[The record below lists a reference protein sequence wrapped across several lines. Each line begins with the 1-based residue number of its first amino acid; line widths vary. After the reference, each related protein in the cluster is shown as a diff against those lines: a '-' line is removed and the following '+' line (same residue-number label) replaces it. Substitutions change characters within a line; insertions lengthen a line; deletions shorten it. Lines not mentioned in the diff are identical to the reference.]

1 MSPLSG
7 QRTIRRSVFVKGI
20 GIHTGHPATVT
31 IHPAEPNT
39 GRVFITPAGRVKADY
54 RSVSDTRRSTCIESK
69 GASVR
74 TVEHLLSA
82 LAGLEIDNCT
92 VEVEG
97 PELPILD
104 GSALQW
110 VEMLNSAGISQSDEP
125 PKLLALDAPVSTRTG
140 ESWLTAVPAD
150 DLQLTVVTEWNHP
163 LLGRECTHTQVTPE
177 SYTKLIAPARTFG
190 FIEEVRQLLDNGLA
204 LGGTLDNAL
213 VIYPDRFSSPLRLPM
228 ECNRHK
234 ILDLLGD
241 LALAGGRIQG
251 SITAILPS
259 HKANVEMA
267 AALAQ
272 RSKEMHG

>member
-1 MSPLSG
+1 MSPPSG
-7 QRTIRRSVFVKGI
+7 QRTIRRSIVARGI
-20 GIHTGHPATVT
+20 GIHTGHQATVS
-31 IHPAEPNT
+31 IHPAAPNT
-39 GRVFITPAGRVKADY
+39 GRIFITPVGRVKADY
-54 RSVSDTRRSTCIESK
+54 RSVSDTRRSTCLESE
-69 GASVR
+69 GATVR

-92 VEVEG
+92 IEVEG

-104 GSALQW
+104 GSALPW
-110 VEMLNSAGISQSDEP
+110 IEMLNSAGIDQSDVP
-125 PKLLALDAPVSTRTG
+125 PRLLAVDAPVSARTG
-140 ESWLTAVPAD
+140 ESWLTAVPAE
-150 DLQLTVVTEWNHP
+150 DLQITVVTEWNHP
-163 LLGRECTHTQVTPE
+163 LLGRECTYTRVTPA
-177 SYTKLIAPARTFG
+177 SYTELIAPARTFG
-190 FIEEVRQLLDNGLA
+190 FVEEVQQLLDSGLA
-204 LGGTLDNAL
+204 LGGSLDNAL
-213 VIYPDRFSSPLRLPM
+213 VIHPDKFSSPLRLPM

-234 ILDLLGD
+234 VLDLLGD